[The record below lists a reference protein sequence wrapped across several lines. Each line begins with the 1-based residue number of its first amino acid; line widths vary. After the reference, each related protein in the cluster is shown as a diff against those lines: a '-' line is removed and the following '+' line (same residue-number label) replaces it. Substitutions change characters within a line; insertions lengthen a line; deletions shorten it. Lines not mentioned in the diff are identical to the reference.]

1 MTENPQAG
9 VSRGTVVLVIAT
21 FAASI
26 ASLLAAP
33 ALMPDSYSLLL
44 HGTSESAAQGVEGAW
59 MARLGFLLLGFA
71 VLWLAG
77 VALPRWGRWASI
89 AHRWFGV
96 WMIAAAAF
104 STRPWV
110 ESAPFDPT
118 EDLLHTV
125 AASAMGIGFMVG
137 VALAA
142 LQRSRTG
149 GRVRWLDRIAFLTAL
164 LVPPFMA
171 VMPGYYGI
179 LQRLMF
185 GMAYAWYVSEAIRL
199 LAPPTRRVARSAAEG
214 A

>member
-26 ASLLAAP
+26 ASLLVAP

-125 AASAMGIGFMVG
+125 AASAMGIGFMRRAYSCPPIG
-137 VALAA
+137 HGPPSAGWRGRAAMRASMTSMRLASGTRLWHERSTVA
-142 LQRSRTG
+142 SRC
-149 GRVRWLDRIAFLTAL
+149 A
-164 LVPPFMA
+164 
-171 VMPGYYGI
+171 
-179 LQRLMF
+179 
-185 GMAYAWYVSEAIRL
+185 S
-199 LAPPTRRVARSAAEG
+199 S
-214 A
+214 